1 MNIYNYNLP
10 RDSVKLRIWG
20 NDVRGLNTQGTGIN
34 IYSGSNPLRA
44 VIGNNEI
51 NNTYYGIVFSS
62 EQSSRAKVLNN
73 SIDSTQYYGIML
85 NRVSGK
91 LEANTVTYAGRY
103 SHFGVQLE
111 SDFNYPA
118 NDTLIGNT
126 ITENGQWAYSN
137 PTPTTGA
144 GGIHIVGYTQAVIN
158 QNNIYDNDGYEIVNE
173 VASASVSQQ
182 DAKFNYWGTTTTAGN
197 SNRRQPQELT
207 KIYDQYDVSSLG
219 FVNYGQNQP
228 SFIFDEIPDTI
239 YYGGD
244 SVLIQ
249 TQNGKVGNWSNG
261 VTNSDPIELNGYSGE
276 IVFSYDFRQHV
287 YRYLPSSE
295 FDQDLCQSN
304 GL

>member
-1 MNIYNYNLP
+1 
-10 RDSVKLRIWG
+10 
-20 NDVRGLNTQGTGIN
+20 
-34 IYSGSNPLRA
+34 
-44 VIGNNEI
+44 
-51 NNTYYGIVFSS
+51 
-62 EQSSRAKVLNN
+62 
-73 SIDSTQYYGIML
+73 ML

-182 DAKFNYWGTTTTAGN
+182 DAKFQLLGHNHHSGN
-197 SNRRQPQELT
+197 SNRRQPQEL
-207 KIYDQYDVSSLG
+207 
-219 FVNYGQNQP
+219 N
-228 SFIFDEIPDTI
+228 
-239 YYGGD
+239 
-244 SVLIQ
+244 
-249 TQNGKVGNWSNG
+249 
-261 VTNSDPIELNGYSGE
+261 
-276 IVFSYDFRQHV
+276 
-287 YRYLPSSE
+287 
-295 FDQDLCQSN
+295 QDLRSIRFKLVGICELWRVFKC
-304 GL
+304 GLPYRLPTSTTVTGQLTLY